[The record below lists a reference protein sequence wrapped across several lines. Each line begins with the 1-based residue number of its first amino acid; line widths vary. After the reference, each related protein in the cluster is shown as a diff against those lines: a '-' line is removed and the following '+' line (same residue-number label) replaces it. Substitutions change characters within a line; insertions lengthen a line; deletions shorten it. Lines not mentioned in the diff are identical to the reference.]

1 MHHAINDD
9 PLIII
14 VRQLGS
20 GKVFVSDGPDESLGC
35 SPNRYPE
42 EIDRYHCHPVIVRG
56 FNVVHPSFKK
66 RFHKIV
72 YLVSFLLYIV
82 FRNHGIAL
90 PVVVFLNHF
99 TKQSTV
105 SEFEFRSVRIPISR
119 FIRLRIHHHVE
130 PVIINDLVELVFR
143 YFLHGCIVH

>member
-1 MHHAINDD
+1 MI
-9 PLIII
+9 LI
-14 VRQLGS
+14 VVTGQLGGS
-20 GKVFVSDGPDESLGC
+20 EVFVRNRSNEPLG
-35 SPNRYPE
+35 SNPNRYPE

>member
-1 MHHAINDD
+1 MI
-9 PLIII
+9 LI
-14 VRQLGS
+14 VVTGQLGGS
-20 GKVFVSDGPDESLGC
+20 EVFVRNRPNEPLG
-35 SPNRYPE
+35 SNPNRYPE

-105 SEFEFRSVRIPISR
+105 SEFEFRSVRVPVSR
-119 FIRLRIHHHVE
+119 FLRLGAYQYVE
-130 PVIINDLVELVFR
+130 FALIDDSIEFILR

>member
-1 MHHAINDD
+1 MI
-9 PLIII
+9 LI
-14 VRQLGS
+14 VVTGQLGGS
-20 GKVFVSDGPDESLGC
+20 EVFVRNRPNEPLG
-35 SPNRYPE
+35 SNPNRYPE

-82 FRNHGIAL
+82 FRNHGIML
-90 PVVVFLNHF
+90 PVVKVFNYF
-99 TKQSTV
+99 TEHGTV
-105 SEFEFRSVRIPISR
+105 PEFEFRSVWVPVSR
-119 FIRLRIHHHVE
+119 FLRLGAYQYVE
-130 PVIINDLVELVFR
+130 FALIDDPKEFILR

>member
-1 MHHAINDD
+1 MI
-9 PLIII
+9 LI
-14 VRQLGS
+14 VVTGQLGGS
-20 GKVFVSDGPDESLGC
+20 EVFVRNRPNEPLG
-35 SPNRYPE
+35 SNPNRYPE

-105 SEFEFRSVRIPISR
+105 SEFEFRSVRIPMSR
-119 FIRLRIHHHVE
+119 FLRLGAYQYVE
-130 PVIINDLVELVFR
+130 FALIDDPKEFILR

>member
-1 MHHAINDD
+1 MI
-9 PLIII
+9 LI
-14 VRQLGS
+14 VVTGQLGGS
-20 GKVFVSDGPDESLGC
+20 EVFVRNRPNEPLG
-35 SPNRYPE
+35 SNPNGYPE
-42 EIDRYHCHPVIVRG
+42 EINRYHCHPVIVRG

-66 RFHKIV
+66 RFYKIV

-99 TKQSTV
+99 TKQNTV
-105 SEFEFRSVRIPISR
+105 SEFEFRSVRIPMSR

>member
-1 MHHAINDD
+1 MI
-9 PLIII
+9 LI
-14 VRQLGS
+14 VVTGQLGGS
-20 GKVFVSDGPDESLGC
+20 EVFIRNRPNEPLG
-35 SPNRYPE
+35 SNPNGYPE
-42 EIDRYHCHPVIVRG
+42 EINRYHCHPVIVRG

-105 SEFEFRSVRIPISR
+105 PEFEFRSVWVPVSR
-119 FIRLRIHHHVE
+119 FLRLGAYQYVE
-130 PVIINDLVELVFR
+130 FALIDDPKEFILR
-143 YFLHGCIVH
+143 